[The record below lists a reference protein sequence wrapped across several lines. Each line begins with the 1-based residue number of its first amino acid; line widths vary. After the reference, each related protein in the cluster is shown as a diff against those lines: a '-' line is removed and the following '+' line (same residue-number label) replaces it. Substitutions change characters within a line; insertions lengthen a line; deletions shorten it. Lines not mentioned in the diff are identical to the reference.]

1 MKRAAVFLLGI
12 IMLVSMFPYTNA
24 AAASTLSVDLGTTL
38 RPVTHCASGSLYGIT
53 ETIPANI
60 SALVAPLKPGVFT
73 NPARA
78 GSGYQQPIGAAIPV
92 AGRLSGTTGKV
103 MIRLA
108 DIFPGWPYN
117 FSGMTN
123 WLNSVRSVIADKKAS
138 GYSNFYGY
146 EIWNE
151 PDGTWKSS
159 NGSFENMWSQTFSAI
174 RAADP
179 GAKIIGPS
187 YSYYNHSRMSSFL
200 TYCKANNCLP
210 DIICWHELSSNTSTA
225 SNLRDYRAL
234 ETSLGIAAIPISIN
248 EYCDTDHAKEG
259 APGPSARFIAK
270 FERYKVDSACITW
283 WWTGA
288 PGRLGS
294 LLASNTQKG
303 AGWWF
308 YKWYGDMSGNM
319 VSVTPPND
327 NSDQVDGFACVDDSA
342 KYVSLLFGGINDG
355 SVNVVFRNIPSFI
368 GANATVKVE
377 KVSWT
382 SKDTVSAGPLTVTA
396 GNYPVTNG
404 QITVPVTGCNGTD
417 GYRVYIT
424 PGISNTQVRY
434 EAEKAAITEANI
446 SSGSNASE
454 GRYVAQIDYN
464 DTTMP
469 RYSFVDF
476 TVNVPT
482 TKTYTMTIRYA
493 NGTGSTATQGLAYNN
508 GSWSTV
514 NYPATAGWGQFGS
527 VNVSVNLKAGINIIR
542 LAKGSPGFSGGTGY
556 AELDYI
562 EIN

>member
-1 MKRAAVFLLGI
+1 MKRATVLIMCFV
-12 IMLVSMFPYTNA
+12 MLVSTLSFTGA
-24 AAASTLSVDLGTTL
+24 KASSTLTVDLGTTL
-38 RPVTHCASGSLYGIT
+38 RGVTHCASGSLYGIT
-53 ETIPANI
+53 ETVPANI
-60 SALVAPLKPGVFT
+60 SALVTPLKPNVFT
-73 NPARA
+73 NPARS
-78 GSGYQQPIGAAIPV
+78 GSGYQQPIGDAIAV
-92 AGRLSGTTGKV
+92 AGRISGTTGKV

-108 DIFPGWPYN
+108 DICPGWPYR
-117 FSGMTN
+117 FPGMTN
-123 WLNSVRSVIADKKAS
+123 WLNAVKSVIADKKAS
-138 GYSNFYGY
+138 GYSNYYGY

-151 PDGTWKSS
+151 PDGTWNTA
-159 NGSFENMWSQTFSAI
+159 NGTFENMWSQTYAAI

-179 GAKIIGPS
+179 TAKIIGPA
-187 YSYYNHSRMSSFL
+187 YSYYSRSRMSSFL

-225 SNLRDYRAL
+225 ANLKDYRAL
-234 ETSLGIAAIPISIN
+234 ETSLGISALPISIN

-270 FERYKVDSACITW
+270 LERYKVDSACITW

-308 YKWYGDMSGNM
+308 YKWYGDMTGNM
-319 VSVTPPND
+319 VNVTPPNE
-327 NSDQVDGFACVDDSA
+327 NSDQVDGFACMDSNS
-342 KYVSLLFGGINDG
+342 KYISLLFGGTNDG
-355 SVNVVFRNIPSFI
+355 TVNAVFKNLPSFI
-368 GANATVKVE
+368 GSYATVKVE

-382 SKDTVSAGPLTVTA
+382 NKDTVSSGPITVSA
-396 GNYPVTNG
+396 GNYTVTNG
-404 QITVPVTGCNGTD
+404 QITVPVNGCNSTD
-417 GYRVYIT
+417 GYRIYIT
-424 PGISNTQVRY
+424 PGINNTQVRY
-434 EAEKAAITEANI
+434 EAEKAAVTEANI

-454 GRYVAQIDYN
+454 GKYVAQIDYN
-464 DTTMP
+464 DSNMP

-493 NGTGSTATQGLAYNN
+493 NGTGANSSQGLAYN
-508 GSWSTV
+508 GGAWSTV
-514 NYPATAGWGQFGS
+514 TYPATAGWAQFS
-527 VNVSVNLKAGINIIR
+527 SINVTVNLNAGVNIIR